1 MSTPPRSP
9 VNGVSKSLFA
19 RKDFAR
25 GCSVDSR
32 SVLTAVMESETE
44 WRSRGRRCSSVAD
57 LEKHAATVAVVT
69 AGSDLSMVRRCHSA
83 QSERT
88 FEAARETVPEHPPE
102 QAKPGRRSS
111 FFHRAEK
118 AVSPVRRGSMPVSSF
133 MLDYSPEHSPAKEKA
148 PKKGKF
154 GKERCSLLNMKRNSL
169 PAEPDGADQPR
180 RRFSSSGG
188 AGRLESVTE
197 GLMSALAP
205 GVAYIASGPP
215 SRPTSPCAPKLRTPV
230 WLLAM
235 SFAELS
241 GKFCGH
247 KHLIPFYKRLNSK
260 VRDKLFQTFCAN
272 GNLNIGFLVK
282 VFELKRVNRVSCFQT
297 SPYSL

>member
-9 VNGVSKSLFA
+9 VNGVSKSIFA
-19 RKDFAR
+19 RKDFSR

-32 SVLTAVMESETE
+32 SVLAAVMESENE

-57 LEKHAATVAVVT
+57 LEKQAASLAAATVS
-69 AGSDLSMVRRCHSA
+69 SDLALVRRCHSA

-88 FEAARETVPEHPPE
+88 FEAARETAPIAAEEDPP
-102 QAKPGRRSS
+102 AKPGRRSS

-118 AVSPVRRGSMPVSSF
+118 PASPTRRGSVPVNSF
-133 MLDYSPEHSPAKEKA
+133 LLDYSPECSPAKVKA

-154 GKERCSLLNMKRNSL
+154 GKERCSLLSMKRNSL
-169 PAEPDGADQPR
+169 PAEPDGSDPPR
-180 RRFSSSGG
+180 RRFSSSG

-215 SRPTSPCAPKLRTPV
+215 SRPTSPCPPKLRTPV

-241 GKFCGH
+241 GKLCR
-247 KHLIPFYKRLNSK
+247 I
-260 VRDKLFQTFCAN
+260 
-272 GNLNIGFLVK
+272 NI
-282 VFELKRVNRVSCFQT
+282 
-297 SPYSL
+297 